1 MPIPASGS
9 IFFTDLQNEF
19 GGSSVGG
26 LYLSKFYANG
36 TYVNRSSSIASSGTI
51 TMASFFNITNTT
63 SFTFTQTG
71 ISATNGYA
79 TGQTA
84 PGNENGF
91 GPYAVRGLS
100 NLLFTSVCAITSIT
114 ISLSGTIDLGFR
126 IYPAVNGVWDLS
138 AYSGIW
144 GIFDFNAGANFQSGT
159 SSIPRTFNAGDA
171 IQIGY
176 ATGPAWQQI
185 ISGGVATITYF
196 KRQLP

>member
-1 MPIPASGS
+1 MPIPASGA

-26 LYLSKFYANG
+26 LFLSKFYADG
-36 TYVNRSSSIASSGTI
+36 SYVNRSTSIASSGTI
-51 TMASFFNITNTT
+51 TMASFFNVTNTT

-71 ISATNGYA
+71 ISATNGYT

-91 GPYAVRGLS
+91 GPYAVRGLAD
-100 NLLFTSVCAITSIT
+100 LLFTSVCQITSMT

-126 IYPAVNGVWDLS
+126 IYPAINRVWNLS

-159 SSIPRTFNAGDA
+159 SSFPFTANVGDD

-185 ISGGVATITYF
+185 ISGGVATVTYF
-196 KRQLP
+196 KRRLP